1 MRSNTRRALA
11 LAAAEQGYEIEISIQ
26 EHDQV
31 EIELI
36 AADWEDENE
45 SRYVARRL
53 QAHRLANGRWI
64 NAQWSHQHGQWQSRD
79 ITRRTARYNTNTC
92 YVFSRNLH
100 PLAGNCYTYRTAGQ
114 AILSVIRDLGAGA

>member
-11 LAAAEQGYEIEISIQ
+11 LAAAEQGYEIEIAVE

-36 AADWEDENE
+36 LTDWEDENE

-53 QAHRLANGRWI
+53 QAQRLANGRWI
-64 NAQWSHQHGQWQSRD
+64 NAHWSPQHAQWQSTD
-79 ITRRTARYNTNTC
+79 ITLRTARYNPSTC
-92 YVFSRNLH
+92 YVFSRTLP
-100 PLAGNCYTYRTAGQ
+100 PLAGECYTYRTPGQ
-114 AILSVIRDLGAGA
+114 ALLSVIRDLGAGA

>member
-11 LAAAEQGYEIEISIQ
+11 LAAAEQGYEIEIAIDGP
-26 EHDQV
+26 DQV

-36 AADWEDENE
+36 LTDFEDENE

-53 QAHRLANGRWI
+53 QAHRLVSGRWL
-64 NAQWSHQHGQWQSRD
+64 NARWDPKDRQWSSTD
-79 ITRRTARYNTNTC
+79 ITARAAAHDRRTSHR
-92 YVFSRNLH
+92 FSPYLLV
-100 PLAGNCYTYRTAGQ
+100 LAGSCHTYRTAGQ